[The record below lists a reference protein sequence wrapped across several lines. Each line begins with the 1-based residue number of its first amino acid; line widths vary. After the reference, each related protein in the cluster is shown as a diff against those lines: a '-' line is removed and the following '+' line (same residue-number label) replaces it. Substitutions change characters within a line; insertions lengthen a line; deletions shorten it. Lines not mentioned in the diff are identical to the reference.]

1 MKALNQIGMALC
13 LLVGLASCEMRE
25 EILGKK
31 ESQGSGLLR
40 LSVEAI
46 APKVQTKSAVVTDNF
61 AVSIVGVSDEVK
73 DYTKDFDRVS
83 DLPASIELPV
93 GTYNVVSH
101 TPGDLKKRMDHPYYL
116 GDKDLLIEKNKDT
129 QANVQCKMRNS
140 RIQLNYS
147 VEFLAA
153 FQSWTITLDDGSGIA
168 YKVEHDNTIGTT
180 PKVGYYAFEENGAEY
195 VTLNILATTVTGNT
209 ITFSQPYYKAD
220 AETGYDEDDD
230 PNFKGG
236 DALII
241 TLDPKAPDAPTSGTI
256 GIDVTVNVLFA
267 NSDTE
272 VKIEVNDKN
281 KPTDP
286 GTDPDPD
293 PTPGG
298 DGDLVLNL
306 PEDITINAD
315 FSDVPEK
322 ADAVV
327 VAKNGIES
335 MIVKIDPGDD
345 GFKEI
350 LQDFEDREK
359 EKGGPIHFL
368 SGEELVGNVTI
379 QDLFSSLGVE
389 LQSPQKGDESYTFP
403 LAAFFAFM
411 EGMVGSHKFEIT
423 LKDQY
428 SNTTSGVLTITI
440 VE

>member
-1 MKALNQIGMALC
+1 MKALNQIGMAFC

-46 APKVQTKSAVVTDNF
+46 APKVQTKSAVATDNF

-83 DLPASIELPV
+83 DLPTSIELSV

-101 TPGDLKKRMDHPYYL
+101 TPGKLEKRMDHPYYL
-116 GDKDLLIEKNKDT
+116 GNKELLIEKDKDT

-140 RIQLNYS
+140 RIQLNYT

-168 YKVEHDNTIGTT
+168 YSVEHDNTVGTT
-180 PKVGYYAFEENGAEY
+180 PKAGYYAFEENGAEY

-209 ITFSQPYYKAD
+209 VTFSQPYYKAD
-220 AETGYDEDDD
+220 AETGYEEGDDS
-230 PNFKGG
+230 NFKGG

-241 TLDPKAPDAPTSGTI
+241 TLDPKASDAPTSGTI

-293 PTPGG
+293 PTPGEQEPSMVLPAG
-298 DGDLVLNL
+298 GTYSATEIPVDL
-306 PEDITINAD
+306 NAILKTPAGLE
-315 FSDVPEK
+315 SAIVR
-322 ADAVV
+322 
-327 VAKNGIES
+327 IETDNAS
-335 MIVKIDPGDD
+335 
-345 GFKEI
+345 FETT
-350 LQDFEDREK
+350 LQDVAFDEPGALLAGAD
-359 EKGGPIHFL
+359 
-368 SGEELVGNVTI
+368 LVGNNAM
-379 QDLFSSLGVE
+379 QALFNGLGGDNPK
-389 LQSPQKGDESYTFP
+389 QTPQKGETEYEFPISAFSTF
-403 LAAFFAFM
+403 L
-411 EGMVGSHKFEIT
+411 GMFPGTHTFHIELTDANGKGTTGT
-423 LKDQY
+423 L
-428 SNTTSGVLTITI
+428 TLTIT
-440 VE
+440 E

>member
-31 ESQGSGLLR
+31 ESQGSGLLS

-195 VTLNILATTVTGNT
+195 VL
-209 ITFSQPYYKAD
+209 S
-220 AETGYDEDDD
+220 
-230 PNFKGG
+230 
-236 DALII
+236 LIHI
-241 TLDPKAPDAPTSGTI
+241 
-256 GIDVTVNVLFA
+256 
-267 NSDTE
+267 
-272 VKIEVNDKN
+272 
-281 KPTDP
+281 
-286 GTDPDPD
+286 
-293 PTPGG
+293 
-298 DGDLVLNL
+298 
-306 PEDITINAD
+306 
-315 FSDVPEK
+315 
-322 ADAVV
+322 
-327 VAKNGIES
+327 
-335 MIVKIDPGDD
+335 
-345 GFKEI
+345 
-350 LQDFEDREK
+350 
-359 EKGGPIHFL
+359 
-368 SGEELVGNVTI
+368 
-379 QDLFSSLGVE
+379 
-389 LQSPQKGDESYTFP
+389 
-403 LAAFFAFM
+403 
-411 EGMVGSHKFEIT
+411 
-423 LKDQY
+423 
-428 SNTTSGVLTITI
+428 
-440 VE
+440 

>member
-31 ESQGSGLLR
+31 ESQGSGLLS

-195 VTLNILATTVTGNT
+195 VTLNIRATTVTGNT

-220 AETGYDEDDD
+220 AETGYEEEDD

-281 KPTDP
+281 QTPDP
-286 GTDPDPD
+286 KPDPD
-293 PTPGG
+293 PTPGEQEPSMVLPAG
-298 DGDLVLNL
+298 GTYSATEIPVDLNAILKTPAGLESAIVRIETDNANFEKTLQDVAFDKPGALLTGADLVG
-306 PEDITINAD
+306 DNAMQTL
-315 FSDVPEK
+315 F
-322 ADAVV
+322 
-327 VAKNGIES
+327 NGLG
-335 MIVKIDPGDD
+335 GDNP
-345 GFKEI
+345 K
-350 LQDFEDREK
+350 Q
-359 EKGGPIHFL
+359 
-368 SGEELVGNVTI
+368 T
-379 QDLFSSLGVE
+379 
-389 LQSPQKGDESYTFP
+389 PQKGETEYEFPISAFSTF
-403 LAAFFAFM
+403 L
-411 EGMVGSHKFEIT
+411 GMFVGTHTFHIELTDVNGKGATGSLT
-423 LKDQY
+423 
-428 SNTTSGVLTITI
+428 LTIT
-440 VE
+440 E

>member
-46 APKVQTKSAVVTDNF
+46 TPKVQTKSAVVTDHF

-83 DLPASIELPV
+83 DLPEFIELPV

-116 GDKDLLIEKNKDT
+116 GDKELLIEKDKDT

-140 RIQLNYS
+140 RVQLNYS

-168 YKVEHDNTIGTT
+168 YMVEHDNTVGTT

-256 GIDVTVNVLFA
+256 GIDVKVNVLFA

-272 VKIEVNDKN
+272 VEIEVNDKN
-281 KPTDP
+281 QTPDP
-286 GTDPDPD
+286 KPDPD

-306 PEDITINAD
+306 PEDVTYSIEDTE
-315 FSDVPEK
+315 FPK
-322 ADAVV
+322 A
-327 VAKNGIES
+327 VAKVIAPSKIKS
-335 MIVKIDPGDD
+335 MTVKIVEGNERLPEALSLTETLGLNFLEGVD
-345 GFKEI
+345 
-350 LQDFEDREK
+350 LVS
-359 EKGGPIHFL
+359 KGEVL
-368 SGEELVGNVTI
+368 ET
-379 QDLFSSLGVE
+379 LFTSLGFLDVKAPKVMDTE
-389 LQSPQKGDESYTFP
+389 YQFP
-403 LAAFFAFM
+403 IDAFF
-411 EGMVGSHKFEIT
+411 S
-423 LKDQY
+423 LL
-428 SNTTSGVLTITI
+428 TTSGPTNPQKAHEFHITVVDGNDKSVSDI
-440 VE
+440 FNVFITE

>member
-31 ESQGSGLLR
+31 ESQGSGLLS

-61 AVSIVGVSDEVK
+61 TVSIVGVSDEVK

-195 VTLNILATTVTGNT
+195 VTLNIRATTVTGNT

-220 AETGYDEDDD
+220 AETGYEEEDD

-281 KPTDP
+281 QTPDP
-286 GTDPDPD
+286 KPDPD
-293 PTPGG
+293 PTPGEQEPSMVLPAG
-298 DGDLVLNL
+298 GTYSATEIPVDL
-306 PEDITINAD
+306 NAILKTPAGLESAIVRIETD
-315 FSDVPEK
+315 NANFEK
-322 ADAVV
+322 T
-327 VAKNGIES
+327 
-335 MIVKIDPGDD
+335 
-345 GFKEI
+345 
-350 LQDFEDREK
+350 LQDVAFDK
-359 EKGGPIHFL
+359 PGALLTGAD
-368 SGEELVGNVTI
+368 LVGNNAMQT
-379 QDLFSSLGVE
+379 LFNGLGGDNPK
-389 LQSPQKGDESYTFP
+389 QTPQKGETEYEFPISAFSTF
-403 LAAFFAFM
+403 L
-411 EGMVGSHKFEIT
+411 GMFVGTHTFHIELTDVNGKGATGSLT
-423 LKDQY
+423 
-428 SNTTSGVLTITI
+428 LTIT
-440 VE
+440 E

>member
-31 ESQGSGLLR
+31 ESQGSGLLS

-195 VTLNILATTVTGNT
+195 VTLNIRATTVTGNT

-220 AETGYDEDDD
+220 AETGYEEEDD

-281 KPTDP
+281 QTPDP
-286 GTDPDPD
+286 KPDPD

-306 PEDITINAD
+306 PEDITMKADISNA
-315 FSDVPEK
+315 PEK
-322 ADAVV
+322 ADALIDE
-327 VAKNGIES
+327 KNGIES
-335 MIVKIDPGDD
+335 MTVKIIPDGDFFTEALMELKNRSVD
-345 GFKEI
+345 
-350 LQDFEDREK
+350 D
-359 EKGGPIHFL
+359 GGPIDFL
-368 SGEELVGNVTI
+368 TGEELVGNTAVEALFKELGK
-379 QDLFSSLGVE
+379 DLK
-389 LQSPQKGDESYTFP
+389 SPQKGALSYTFP
-403 LAAFFAFM
+403 VGGFFPFM
-411 EGMVGSHKFEIT
+411 IGMAGEHKFEIT
-423 LKDQY
+423 LKDQ
-428 SNTTSGVLTITI
+428 SGNTTSGVLTITI
-440 VE
+440 EE

>member
-46 APKVQTKSAVVTDNF
+46 TPKVQTKSAVVTDHF

-83 DLPASIELPV
+83 DLPEFIELPV

-116 GDKDLLIEKNKDT
+116 GDKELLIEKDKDT

-140 RIQLNYS
+140 RVQLNYS

-168 YKVEHDNTIGTT
+168 YMVEHDNTVGTT

-281 KPTDP
+281 QTPDP
-286 GTDPDPD
+286 KPDPD
-293 PTPGG
+293 PTPGEQEPSMVLPAG
-298 DGDLVLNL
+298 GTYSATEIPVDL
-306 PEDITINAD
+306 NAILKTPAGLESAIVRIETD
-315 FSDVPEK
+315 NANFEK
-322 ADAVV
+322 T
-327 VAKNGIES
+327 
-335 MIVKIDPGDD
+335 
-345 GFKEI
+345 
-350 LQDFEDREK
+350 LQDVAFDK
-359 EKGGPIHFL
+359 PGALLTGAD
-368 SGEELVGNVTI
+368 LVGNNAMQT
-379 QDLFSSLGVE
+379 LFNGLGGDNPK
-389 LQSPQKGDESYTFP
+389 QTPQKGETEYEFPISAFSTF
-403 LAAFFAFM
+403 L
-411 EGMVGSHKFEIT
+411 GMFVGTHTFHIELTDVNGKGATGSLT
-423 LKDQY
+423 
-428 SNTTSGVLTITI
+428 LTIT
-440 VE
+440 E

>member
-31 ESQGSGLLR
+31 ESQGSGLLS

-195 VTLNILATTVTGNT
+195 VTLNIRATTVTGNT

-220 AETGYDEDDD
+220 AETGYEEEDD

-281 KPTDP
+281 QTPDP
-286 GTDPDPD
+286 KPDPD
-293 PTPGG
+293 PTPGEQEPSMVLPAG
-298 DGDLVLNL
+298 GTYSATEIPVDLNTPAGLESAIVRI
-306 PEDITINAD
+306 ETDNAN
-315 FSDVPEK
+315 FEK
-322 ADAVV
+322 T
-327 VAKNGIES
+327 
-335 MIVKIDPGDD
+335 
-345 GFKEI
+345 
-350 LQDFEDREK
+350 LQDVAFDK
-359 EKGGPIHFL
+359 PGALLTGAD
-368 SGEELVGNVTI
+368 LVGNNAMQT
-379 QDLFSSLGVE
+379 LFNGLGGDNPK
-389 LQSPQKGDESYTFP
+389 QTPQKGETEYEFPISAFSTF
-403 LAAFFAFM
+403 L
-411 EGMVGSHKFEIT
+411 GMFVGTHTFHIELTDVNGKGATGSLT
-423 LKDQY
+423 
-428 SNTTSGVLTITI
+428 LTIT
-440 VE
+440 E

>member
-31 ESQGSGLLR
+31 ESQGSGLLS

-195 VTLNILATTVTGNT
+195 VTLNIRATTVTGNT

-220 AETGYDEDDD
+220 AETGYEEEDD

-256 GIDVTVNVLFA
+256 GIEVTVNVLFA

-281 KPTDP
+281 QTPDP
-286 GTDPDPD
+286 KPDPD
-293 PTPGG
+293 PTPGEQEPSMVLPAG
-298 DGDLVLNL
+298 GTYSATEIPVDL
-306 PEDITINAD
+306 NAILKTPAGLESAIVRIETD
-315 FSDVPEK
+315 NANFEK
-322 ADAVV
+322 T
-327 VAKNGIES
+327 
-335 MIVKIDPGDD
+335 
-345 GFKEI
+345 
-350 LQDFEDREK
+350 LQDVAFDK
-359 EKGGPIHFL
+359 PGALLTGAD
-368 SGEELVGNVTI
+368 LVGNNAMQT
-379 QDLFSSLGVE
+379 LFNGLGGDNPK
-389 LQSPQKGDESYTFP
+389 QTPQKGETEYEFPISAFSTF
-403 LAAFFAFM
+403 L
-411 EGMVGSHKFEIT
+411 GMFVGTHTFHIELTDVNGKGATGSLT
-423 LKDQY
+423 
-428 SNTTSGVLTITI
+428 LTIT
-440 VE
+440 E

>member
-31 ESQGSGLLR
+31 ESQGSGLLS

-46 APKVQTKSAVVTDNF
+46 APKVQTKSVVVTDNF

-195 VTLNILATTVTGNT
+195 VTLNIRATTVTGNT

-220 AETGYDEDDD
+220 AETGYEEEDD

-281 KPTDP
+281 QTPDP
-286 GTDPDPD
+286 KPDPD
-293 PTPGG
+293 PTPGEQEPSMVLPAG
-298 DGDLVLNL
+298 GTYSATEIPVDL
-306 PEDITINAD
+306 NAILKTPAGLESAIVRIETD
-315 FSDVPEK
+315 NANFEK
-322 ADAVV
+322 T
-327 VAKNGIES
+327 
-335 MIVKIDPGDD
+335 
-345 GFKEI
+345 
-350 LQDFEDREK
+350 LQDVAFDK
-359 EKGGPIHFL
+359 PGALLTGAD
-368 SGEELVGNVTI
+368 LVGNNAMQT
-379 QDLFSSLGVE
+379 LFNGLGGDNPK
-389 LQSPQKGDESYTFP
+389 QTPQKGETEYEFPISAFSTF
-403 LAAFFAFM
+403 L
-411 EGMVGSHKFEIT
+411 GMFVGTHTFHIELTDVNGKGATGSLT
-423 LKDQY
+423 
-428 SNTTSGVLTITI
+428 LTIT
-440 VE
+440 E

>member
-31 ESQGSGLLR
+31 ESQGSGLLS

-195 VTLNILATTVTGNT
+195 VTLNIRATTVTGNT

-220 AETGYDEDDD
+220 AETGYEEEDD

-272 VKIEVNDKN
+272 V
-281 KPTDP
+281 
-286 GTDPDPD
+286 
-293 PTPGG
+293 
-298 DGDLVLNL
+298 
-306 PEDITINAD
+306 
-315 FSDVPEK
+315 
-322 ADAVV
+322 
-327 VAKNGIES
+327 
-335 MIVKIDPGDD
+335 
-345 GFKEI
+345 
-350 LQDFEDREK
+350 
-359 EKGGPIHFL
+359 
-368 SGEELVGNVTI
+368 
-379 QDLFSSLGVE
+379 
-389 LQSPQKGDESYTFP
+389 
-403 LAAFFAFM
+403 
-411 EGMVGSHKFEIT
+411 
-423 LKDQY
+423 
-428 SNTTSGVLTITI
+428 
-440 VE
+440 

>member
-31 ESQGSGLLR
+31 ESQGSGLLS

-195 VTLNILATTVTGNT
+195 VTLNIRATTVTGNT

-220 AETGYDEDDD
+220 AETGYEEEDD

-281 KPTDP
+281 QTPDP
-286 GTDPDPD
+286 KPDPD

-306 PEDITINAD
+306 PEDITMKADISNA
-315 FSDVPEK
+315 PEK
-322 ADAVV
+322 ADALID
-327 VAKNGIES
+327 AKNGIES
-335 MIVKIDPGDD
+335 MTVKIIPDGDFFTEALMELKNRSVD
-345 GFKEI
+345 
-350 LQDFEDREK
+350 D
-359 EKGGPIHFL
+359 GGPIDFL
-368 SGEELVGNVTI
+368 TGEELVGNTAVEA
-379 QDLFSSLGVE
+379 LFKELGR
-389 LQSPQKGDESYTFP
+389 
-403 LAAFFAFM
+403 
-411 EGMVGSHKFEIT
+411 I
-423 LKDQY
+423 
-428 SNTTSGVLTITI
+428 
-440 VE
+440 

>member
-31 ESQGSGLLR
+31 ESQGSGLLS

-195 VTLNILATTVTGNT
+195 VTLNIRATTVTGNT

-220 AETGYDEDDD
+220 AETGYEEEDD

-281 KPTDP
+281 QTPDP
-286 GTDPDPD
+286 KPDPD
-293 PTPGG
+293 PTPGEQEPSMVLPAG
-298 DGDLVLNL
+298 GTYSATEIPVDL
-306 PEDITINAD
+306 NAILKTPAGLESAIVRIETD
-315 FSDVPEK
+315 NANFEK
-322 ADAVV
+322 T
-327 VAKNGIES
+327 
-335 MIVKIDPGDD
+335 
-345 GFKEI
+345 
-350 LQDFEDREK
+350 LQDVAFDK
-359 EKGGPIHFL
+359 PGALLTGAD
-368 SGEELVGNVTI
+368 LVGNNAMQT
-379 QDLFSSLGVE
+379 LFNGLGGDNPK
-389 LQSPQKGDESYTFP
+389 QTPQKGETEYEFPISAFSTF
-403 LAAFFAFM
+403 L
-411 EGMVGSHKFEIT
+411 GMFVGTHTFHIELTDVNGKGATGSLT
-423 LKDQY
+423 
-428 SNTTSGVLTITI
+428 LTIT
-440 VE
+440 E

>member
-31 ESQGSGLLR
+31 ESQGSGLLS

-195 VTLNILATTVTGNT
+195 VTLNIRATTVTGNT

-220 AETGYDEDDD
+220 AETGYEEEDD

-293 PTPGG
+293 PTPGEQEPSMVLPAG
-298 DGDLVLNL
+298 GTYSKTAIPADLNAVLKAPTGLESATVRIETSNAGFNAILKDLSFDKKPGDLL
-306 PEDITINAD
+306 IGAD
-315 FSDVPEK
+315 LVNNSAMQELF
-322 ADAVV
+322 DAI
-327 VAKNGIES
+327 G
-335 MIVKIDPGDD
+335 GDNP
-345 GFKEI
+345 K
-350 LQDFEDREK
+350 Q
-359 EKGGPIHFL
+359 
-368 SGEELVGNVTI
+368 T
-379 QDLFSSLGVE
+379 
-389 LQSPQKGDESYTFP
+389 PQKGETEYEFPISAFSTF
-403 LAAFFAFM
+403 LGEFAGTHTFYL
-411 EGMVGSHKFEIT
+411 ELTDANGKVATGSLT
-423 LKDQY
+423 
-428 SNTTSGVLTITI
+428 LTIT
-440 VE
+440 E